1 MDKDEAHYPPVEPF
15 STGLRGHCP
24 RCGQGKLFSGFLKVA
39 PRCAACGLDYGFE
52 DSGDGPVVLVLLI
65 VGFIVLAIALWAE
78 VSLSPP
84 LWLHFLLWV
93 PLATVLGLALT
104 RILKGILIAL
114 QYRSKARPGEIDR
127 G

>member
-15 STGLRGHCP
+15 STGLRGHCQ

-114 QYRSKARPGEIDR
+114 QYRNKARPGEIDR